1 MANNEIPPSDILAR
15 LDICSTEPLQM
26 AIVDKEDDVEDF
38 NDDDI
43 DIEMNRQVSLKK
55 LSPLRARLNY
65 D

>member
-15 LDICSTEPLQM
+15 LDICSMEPLQM

-43 DIEMNRQVSLKK
+43 DIEMNRQVSLEK

>member
-1 MANNEIPPSDILAR
+1 M
-15 LDICSTEPLQM
+15 EPLQM

-43 DIEMNRQVSLKK
+43 DIEMNRQVSLEK

>member
-1 MANNEIPPSDILAR
+1 M
-15 LDICSTEPLQM
+15 EPLQT

-43 DIEMNRQVSLKK
+43 DIEMNRQVSLEK

-65 D
+65 DWWLS

>member
-1 MANNEIPPSDILAR
+1 MPNNEIPSSDILAQ
-15 LDICSTEPLQM
+15 LDICCMEPLQT

-43 DIEMNRQVSLKK
+43 DIEMNRQVSLEK

>member
-1 MANNEIPPSDILAR
+1 MANNEIPSSDILAR
-15 LDICSTEPLQM
+15 LDICSMEPLQM
-26 AIVDKEDDVEDF
+26 TIVDKEDDVEDF

-43 DIEMNRQVSLKK
+43 DIEMNKQVSLEE